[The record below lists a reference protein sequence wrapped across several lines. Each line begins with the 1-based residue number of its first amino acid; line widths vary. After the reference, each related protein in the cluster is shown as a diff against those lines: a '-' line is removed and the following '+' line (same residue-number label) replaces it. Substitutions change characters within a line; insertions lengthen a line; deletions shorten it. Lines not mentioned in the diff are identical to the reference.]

1 MEYAGEIITEEEC
14 ERRMNEVYK
23 DNEVSSPKIPVLATV
38 SDSMVVLL
46 PDEL

>member
-23 DNEVSSPKIPVLATV
+23 DNEVCGHC
-38 SDSMVVLL
+38 VVLRG
-46 PDEL
+46 DIN